1 MLGNMM
7 DSPLLISGL
16 IEHAASSNPNS
27 EIVSRRCES
36 DGESDIH
43 RYTMKDAAK
52 RSKQIANALI
62 ELGAKPSDRIA
73 TLAWNNYRHFELY
86 FGVSGIGSVLHT
98 INPRL
103 FPEQLVYI
111 INHAE
116 DRWIFV
122 DLTFVPLLEA
132 IQDQIS
138 AVEGFIIMADSAN
151 MPKTSLKNV
160 ICYEDLINSA
170 NDQLEWPQ
178 FDENSAA
185 SLCYTSGTTGN
196 PKGVLY
202 SHRSTLLHTMSEVSR
217 EALGITS
224 LSCVLPVVPMFHVN
238 AWGVPYAAAMTG
250 AKLVFPGPGMDG
262 ASLWQLIEAEQPDL
276 LLGVPTVWLM
286 LLNHMA
292 EIGKTLDSVN
302 NVVVGGSAAP
312 LSMIK
317 KFDEVHDA
325 FLIHAWGMTEM
336 SPLGTANVKT
346 AAMKKMPIDERYQLQ
361 QKQGR
366 PVFGV
371 EMKIVDDNGQS
382 QPHDGTT
389 FGRLLV
395 RGPWVI
401 KQYYKT
407 DDMSSFENG
416 WLDTGDVATI
426 DENNY
431 LGIVDRSKDVIK
443 SGGEWISSIDLENAA
458 VGHPDIVEAC
468 VIGVA
473 HEKWDERPLLLAIM
487 KPESTTSGDDIK
499 DFLSDK
505 IAKWWM
511 PDEVIF
517 VDSLPHT
524 ATGKLLKINLRK
536 EYQDHLLPKQPLEI
550 SY

>member
-1 MLGNMM
+1 M
-7 DSPLLISGL
+7 DNPLLISGL
-16 IEHAASSNPNS
+16 IEHAATTNPNS
-27 EIVSRRCES
+27 EIVSRRCEKAS
-36 DGESDIH
+36 DSNSDIH

-62 ELGAKPSDRIA
+62 ELGAKPDDRIA

-116 DRWIFV
+116 DQWIFV
-122 DLTFVPLLEA
+122 DLTFVPLLES

-138 AVEGFIIMADSAN
+138 AVKGFIILADPAN
-151 MPKTSLKNV
+151 MPKTSLNNV
-160 ICYEDLINSA
+160 LCYEDLISSA
-170 NDQLEWPQ
+170 SDQLEWPQ
-178 FDENSAA
+178 FDENTAA

-202 SHRSTLLHTMSEVSR
+202 SHRSTMLHAMSEISR
-217 EALGITS
+217 EALGIS
-224 LSCVLPVVPMFHVN
+224 GLSCVLPVVPMFHVN
-238 AWGVPYAAAMTG
+238 AWGVPYAGAMTG

-286 LLNHMA
+286 LLNHMD
-292 EIGKTLDSVN
+292 EIGKTLDSVK

-317 KFDEVHDA
+317 KFDQVHDA

-336 SPLGTANVKT
+336 SPLGTSNVKT
-346 AAMKKMPIDERYQLQ
+346 AAMDKMPIEDRYQLQ

-371 EMKIVDDNGQS
+371 EMKIVNDNGERQA
-382 QPHDGTT
+382 HDGTT

-395 RGPWVI
+395 RGPWII

-458 VGHPDIVEAC
+458 VGHPDIIEAC

-473 HEKWDERPLLLAIM
+473 HEKWDERPLLLVIR
-487 KPESTTSGDDIK
+487 KPESNLTGDEIK
-499 DFLSDK
+499 HFLEDK

-511 PDEVIF
+511 PDDVIF
-517 VDSLPHT
+517 VESLPHT

-536 EYQDHLLPKQPLEI
+536 EYQDYLLNN
-550 SY
+550 

>member
-1 MLGNMM
+1 MM
-7 DSPLLISGL
+7 DNPLLISGL
-16 IEHAASSNPNS
+16 IEHAISSHPNS
-27 EIVSRRCES
+27 EIVSRRCEH
-36 DGESDIH
+36 DGIGNQIH
-43 RYTMKDAAK
+43 RYAMKDAAK

-62 ELGAKPSDRIA
+62 DMGAKPSDRIA

-122 DLTFVPLLEA
+122 DLSFVPLLEA

-138 AVEGFIIMADSAN
+138 SVEGFIIMADSAN
-151 MPKTSLKNV
+151 MPETSLKNV
-160 ICYEDLINSA
+160 MCYETLISRA
-170 NDQLEWPQ
+170 SDELEWPS
-178 FDENSAA
+178 FDENTAA
-185 SLCYTSGTTGN
+185 CLCYTSGTTGN

-202 SHRSTLLHTMSEVSR
+202 SHRSTVIHAMSETSS
-217 EALGITS
+217 EAVGMS
-224 LSCVLPVVPMFHVN
+224 SSSCVLPVVPMFHVN
-238 AWGVPYAAAMTG
+238 AWGIPYAGAMTG

-262 ASLWQLIEAEQPDL
+262 ASLWELIETEEPDL

-286 LLNHMA
+286 LLNHMD
-292 EIGKTLDSVN
+292 EIGKTLSSVK
-302 NVVVGGSAAP
+302 NVIVGGSAAP

-317 KFDEVHDA
+317 KFDQVHDA
-325 FLIHAWGMTEM
+325 FLVHAWGMTEM
-336 SPLGTANVKT
+336 SPLGTSNVENSL
-346 AAMKKMPIDERYQLQ
+346 MKNMPIEERYRLQ

-371 EMKIVDDNGQS
+371 EMKIVDDNGQVL
-382 QPHDGTT
+382 PHDGIA

-401 KQYYKT
+401 NRYYKS

-416 WLDTGDVATI
+416 WLDTGDVANI
-426 DENNY
+426 DANNY

-458 VGHPDIVEAC
+458 VDHPDIIEAC
-468 VIGVA
+468 VIAAA
-473 HEKWDERPLLLAIM
+473 HEKWDERPLLLAIL
-487 KPESTTSGDDIK
+487 KPGSTTSGDDIK
-499 DFLSDK
+499 AFLEDK
-505 IAKWWM
+505 IAKFWM

-524 ATGKLLKINLRK
+524 ATGKLLKIHLRK
-536 EYQDHLLPKQPLEI
+536 EYHDYLLNR
-550 SY
+550 

>member
-1 MLGNMM
+1 
-7 DSPLLISGL
+7 
-16 IEHAASSNPNS
+16 
-27 EIVSRRCES
+27 
-36 DGESDIH
+36 
-43 RYTMKDAAK
+43 
-52 RSKQIANALI
+52 
-62 ELGAKPSDRIA
+62 
-73 TLAWNNYRHFELY
+73 
-86 FGVSGIGSVLHT
+86 LHT

-116 DRWIFV
+116 DRWVFV
-122 DLTFVPLLEA
+122 DLTFVPLLES
-132 IQDQIS
+132 IQDLIPH
-138 AVEGFIIMADSAN
+138 VEGFVIMTDEAT
-151 MPKTSLKNV
+151 MPATSLNNV
-160 ICYEDLINSA
+160 TCYENLISDA
-170 NDQLEWPQ
+170 SDQIEWPV
-178 FDENSAA
+178 FDENTAA

-202 SHRSTLLHTMSEVSR
+202 SHRSTLLHALSEISR
-217 EALGITS
+217 EALGISS

-250 AKLVFPGPGMDG
+250 AKLVFPGQGMDG
-262 ASLWQLIEAEQPDL
+262 ASLWELIEAEKPDL

-286 LLNHMA
+286 LLNHMD
-292 EIGKTLDSVN
+292 EIGKTLDSVK

-317 KFDEVHDA
+317 KFDQVHDA

-336 SPLGTANVKT
+336 SPLGTSNVQT
-346 AAMKKMPIDERYQLQ
+346 IAMDSMPIEERYKLQ

-371 EMKIVDDNGQS
+371 EMKIVDDEGEA
-382 QPHDGTT
+382 QPHDGVSY
-389 FGRLLV
+389 GRLLV
-395 RGPWVI
+395 RGPWII

-426 DENNY
+426 DKQDY
-431 LGIVDRSKDVIK
+431 LAIVDRSKDVIK

-468 VIGVA
+468 VIGAA

-487 KPESTTSGDDIK
+487 KPGSTTSGDDIK
-499 DFLSDK
+499 KFLSDK
-505 IAKWWM
+505 IAKFWM

-517 VDSLPHT
+517 VESLPHT

-536 EYQDHLLPKQPLEI
+536 EYHDYLLK
-550 SY
+550 S

>member
-7 DSPLLISGL
+7 AKPLLISDL
-16 IEHAASSNPNS
+16 IEHAERSNPKS
-27 EIVSRRCES
+27 EIVSRRCE
-36 DGESDIH
+36 GDIH
-43 RYTMKDAAK
+43 RYTMHDAAN
-52 RSKQIANALI
+52 RSRKLANALTK
-62 ELGAKPSDRIA
+62 LGAKPSDRIA

-122 DLTFVPLLEA
+122 DLTFVPLLES
-132 IQDQIS
+132 IKDQIPN
-138 AVEGFIIMADSAN
+138 VEGFVIMTDEAT
-151 MPKTSLKNV
+151 MPTTSLDNV
-160 ICYEDLINSA
+160 ICYETLIQDESN
-170 NDQLEWPQ
+170 QFEWPE
-178 FDENSAA
+178 FDENTAA

-202 SHRSTLLHTMSEVSR
+202 SHRSTLIHAMSEVSR
-217 EALGITS
+217 EALGISSVT
-224 LSCVLPVVPMFHVN
+224 CMLPVVPMFHVN

-262 ASLWQLIEAEQPDL
+262 ASLWELIDSEQPDL

-286 LLNHMA
+286 LLNHMDD
-292 EIGKTLDSVN
+292 ISKTLDSVES
-302 NVVVGGSAAP
+302 VVVGGSAAP
-312 LSMIK
+312 LSMIR
-317 KFDEVHDA
+317 KFDQVHNA

-336 SPLGTANVKT
+336 SPIGTSNSKT
-346 AAMKKMPIDERYQLQ
+346 AAMANMPLEDRYKLQ
-361 QKQGR
+361 QKQGK

-371 EMKIVDDNGQS
+371 EMKIVDDNGQP
-382 QPHDGTT
+382 QPHDGIA

-395 RGPWVI
+395 RGPWII
-401 KQYYKT
+401 KQYYKS
-407 DDMSSFENG
+407 DDMSNFEDG

-458 VGHPDIVEAC
+458 VGHDDIVEAC

-473 HEKWDERPLLLAIM
+473 HEKWDERPILLAIR
-487 KPESTTSGDDIK
+487 KPGSMVSGK
-499 DFLSDK
+499 DVQNFLADK
-505 IAKWWM
+505 IAKFWM
-511 PDEVIF
+511 PDEVLF
-517 VDSLPHT
+517 VENLPHT
-524 ATGKLLKINLRK
+524 ATGKLLKIDLRK
-536 EYQDHLLPKQPLEI
+536 EYHDYLLNK
-550 SY
+550 

>member
-1 MLGNMM
+1 M

-62 ELGAKPSDRIA
+62 DLGAKPADRIA

-132 IQDQIS
+132 IQDKIP
-138 AVEGFIIMADSAN
+138 AVEGFIIMADTAN
-151 MPKTSLKNV
+151 MPATSLKNV
-160 ICYEDLINSA
+160 ICYEDLISNAS
-170 NDQLEWPQ
+170 DQLEWPQ

-202 SHRSTLLHTMSEVSR
+202 SHRSTLLHAMSEVSR
-217 EALGITS
+217 EALGITN

-286 LLNHMA
+286 LLNHMD

-317 KFDEVHDA
+317 KFDQVHDA

-336 SPLGTANVKT
+336 SPLGTSNVKT
-346 AAMKKMPIDERYQLQ
+346 AAMGNMPIEERYQLQ

-371 EMKIVDDNGQS
+371 EMKIVDDNGDR

-458 VGHPDIVEAC
+458 VGHSDIVEAC

-473 HEKWDERPLLLAIM
+473 HEKWDERPLLLVIC
-487 KPESTTSGDDIK
+487 KPESTLSGDDIK
-499 DFLSDK
+499 QFLEDK

-511 PDEVIF
+511 PDDVIF
-517 VDSLPHT
+517 VESLPHT

-536 EYQDHLLPKQPLEI
+536 EYHDYLMKG
-550 SY
+550 

>member
-7 DSPLLISGL
+7 AKPLLISDL
-16 IEHAASSNPNS
+16 IEHAERSNPKS
-27 EIVSRRCES
+27 EIVSRRCE
-36 DGESDIH
+36 GDIH
-43 RYTMKDAAK
+43 RYTMHDAAN
-52 RSKQIANALI
+52 RSRKLANALTK
-62 ELGAKPSDRIA
+62 LGAKSSDRIA

-122 DLTFVPLLEA
+122 DLTFVPLLES
-132 IQDQIS
+132 IKDQIPN
-138 AVEGFIIMADSAN
+138 VEGFVIMTDEAT
-151 MPKTSLKNV
+151 MPTTSLDNV
-160 ICYEDLINSA
+160 ICYETLIQDESN
-170 NDQLEWPQ
+170 QFEWPE
-178 FDENSAA
+178 FDENTAA

-202 SHRSTLLHTMSEVSR
+202 SHRSTLIHAMSEVSR
-217 EALGITS
+217 EALGISSVT
-224 LSCVLPVVPMFHVN
+224 CMLPVVPMFHVN

-262 ASLWQLIEAEQPDL
+262 ASLWELIDSEQPDL

-286 LLNHMA
+286 LLNHMDD
-292 EIGKTLDSVN
+292 IGKTLDSVES
-302 NVVVGGSAAP
+302 VVVGGSAAP

-317 KFDEVHDA
+317 KFDQVHNA

-336 SPLGTANVKT
+336 SPIGTSNAKT
-346 AAMKKMPIDERYQLQ
+346 AAMENMPLEERYKLQ
-361 QKQGR
+361 QKQGK

-371 EMKIVDDNGQS
+371 EMKIVDDNGQP
-382 QPHDGTT
+382 QPHDGIA

-395 RGPWVI
+395 RGPWII
-401 KQYYKT
+401 KQYYKS
-407 DDMSSFENG
+407 DDMSNFEDG

-458 VGHPDIVEAC
+458 VGHDDIVEAC

-473 HEKWDERPLLLAIM
+473 HEKWDERPILLAIR
-487 KPESTTSGDDIK
+487 KPGSAVSGK
-499 DFLSDK
+499 DVQNFLADK
-505 IAKWWM
+505 IAKFWM
-511 PDEVIF
+511 PDEVLF
-517 VDSLPHT
+517 VENLPHT
-524 ATGKLLKINLRK
+524 ATGKLLKIDLRK
-536 EYQDHLLPKQPLEI
+536 EYHDYLMNK
-550 SY
+550 

>member
-16 IEHAASSNPNS
+16 IEHAASSNPTS
-27 EIVSRRCES
+27 EIVSRRCE
-36 DGESDIH
+36 GDIH
-43 RYTMKDAAK
+43 RYTMKDASR

-62 ELGAKPSDRIA
+62 ELGAKPADRIA

-132 IQDQIS
+132 VQDQIPH
-138 AVEGFIIMADSAN
+138 VEGFIIMADSDN
-151 MPKTSLKNV
+151 MPETSLNNV
-160 ICYEDLINSA
+160 VCYEDLISTA
-170 NDQLEWPQ
+170 SDQLEWPQ
-178 FDENSAA
+178 FDEHSAA

-202 SHRSTLLHTMSEVSR
+202 SHRSTLLHSMSEVSR

-262 ASLWQLIEAEQPDL
+262 ASLWELIDAEQPDL

-286 LLNHMA
+286 LLNHMD
-292 EIGKTLDSVN
+292 EIGKTLDSVD

-317 KFDEVHDA
+317 KFDEIHDA

-336 SPLGTANVKT
+336 SPLGTSNVKT
-346 AAMKKMPIDERYQLQ
+346 AAMKNMPLEARYQLQ

-371 EMKIVDDNGQS
+371 QMKIVDDSGIS

-407 DDMSSFENG
+407 DDMSSFEDG

-443 SGGEWISSIDLENAA
+443 SGGEWISSIDLENSA
-458 VGHPDIVEAC
+458 VGHPDIIEAC

-473 HEKWDERPLLLAIM
+473 HEKWDERPLLLVIR
-487 KPESTTSGDDIK
+487 KEGSTLTGDEIK
-499 DFLSDK
+499 QFLDDK

-511 PDEVIF
+511 PDDVIF
-517 VDSLPHT
+517 VESLPHT

-536 EYQDHLLPKQPLEI
+536 EYQDYLLNK
-550 SY
+550 

>member
-7 DSPLLISGL
+7 DQPLLISSL
-16 IEHAASSNPNS
+16 IEHAERANPNS
-27 EIVSRRCES
+27 EIVSRRCE
-36 DGESDIH
+36 GDIH
-43 RYTMKDAAK
+43 RYTMKEAAK
-52 RSKQIANALI
+52 RSKKAANALLK
-62 ELGAKPSDRIA
+62 LGAQPSDRIA

-111 INHAE
+111 INHAR
-116 DRWIFV
+116 DRWVFV
-122 DLTFVPLLEA
+122 DLTFVPLLES
-132 IQDQIS
+132 IQDQIPH
-138 AVEGFIIMADSAN
+138 VEGFVIMTDEAT
-151 MPKTSLKNV
+151 MPATSLKNV
-160 ICYEDLINSA
+160 TCYESLINDA
-170 NDQLEWPQ
+170 HDQIEWPV
-178 FDENSAA
+178 FDENTAA
-185 SLCYTSGTTGN
+185 ALCYTSGTTGN

-202 SHRSTLLHTMSEVSR
+202 SHRSTLLHALSEISR
-217 EALGITS
+217 EALGISS

-250 AKLVFPGPGMDG
+250 AKLVFPGQGMDG
-262 ASLWQLIEAEQPDL
+262 ASLWELIEAEKPDL

-286 LLNHMA
+286 LLNHMD
-292 EIGKTLDSVN
+292 EIGKTLDSVK

-317 KFDEVHDA
+317 KFDQVHNA

-336 SPLGTANVKT
+336 SPLGTSNVRT
-346 AAMKKMPIDERYQLQ
+346 IAMDSMPIEERYKLQ

-371 EMKIVDDNGQS
+371 EMKIVNDEGEV
-382 QPHDGTT
+382 QPHDGVSY
-389 FGRLLV
+389 GRLLV
-395 RGPWVI
+395 RGPWII

-426 DENNY
+426 DKQDY
-431 LGIVDRSKDVIK
+431 LAIVDRSKDIIK

-487 KPESTTSGDDIK
+487 KPESSTSGDDIK
-499 DFLSDK
+499 EFLSDK
-505 IAKWWM
+505 IAKFWM

-517 VDSLPHT
+517 VENLPHT

-536 EYQDHLLPKQPLEI
+536 EYHDYLLK
-550 SY
+550 S

>member
-7 DSPLLISGL
+7 AKPLLISDL
-16 IEHAASSNPNS
+16 IEHAQHSSPKS
-27 EIVSRRCES
+27 EIVSRRCE
-36 DGESDIH
+36 DDIH

-52 RSKQIANALI
+52 RSKKVANALI
-62 ELGAKPSDRIA
+62 KLGAQPSDRIA

-103 FPEQLVYI
+103 FPEQLIYI

-122 DLTFVPLLEA
+122 DLTFVPLLES
-132 IQDQIS
+132 IQDQIPD
-138 AVEGFIIMADSAN
+138 VEGFVIMTDQAN
-151 MPKTSLKNV
+151 MPETRLSNV
-160 ICYEDLINSA
+160 ICYENLISDA
-170 NDQLEWPQ
+170 SDRIEWPQ
-178 FDENSAA
+178 FDENIAA

-202 SHRSTLLHTMSEVSR
+202 SHRSTMIHALSEISR
-217 EALGITS
+217 EALSIS
-224 LSCVLPVVPMFHVN
+224 SQSCVLPVVPMFHVN

-250 AKLVFPGPGMDG
+250 AKLVFPGQGMDG
-262 ASLWQLIEAEQPDL
+262 ASLWELIEAEKPDL

-286 LLNHMA
+286 LLNHMD
-292 EIGKTLDSVN
+292 EIGKKLDSVE

-317 KFDEVHDA
+317 KFEEVHSA

-346 AAMKKMPIDERYQLQ
+346 LAMANMPLDERYKIQL
-361 QKQGR
+361 KQGK

-371 EMKIVDDNGQS
+371 EMKIVDDEGNP
-382 QPHDGTT
+382 QPHDGISY
-389 FGRLLV
+389 GRLLV
-395 RGPWVI
+395 RGPWI
-401 KQYYKT
+401 INKYYNNE
-407 DDMSSFENG
+407 DMSSFENG

-426 DENNY
+426 DPDHY

-443 SGGEWISSIDLENAA
+443 SGGEWISSIDLENEA
-458 VGHPDIVEAC
+458 VGHPDIIEAC

-473 HEKWDERPLLLAIM
+473 HEKWDERPLLLVIR
-487 KPESTTSGDDIK
+487 KPQSSLTSDDIK
-499 DFLSDK
+499 AFLADK

-511 PDEVIF
+511 PDDVIF

-536 EYQDHLLPKQPLEI
+536 EYQNYLLNC
-550 SY
+550 

>member
-1 MLGNMM
+1 M

-62 ELGAKPSDRIA
+62 DLGAKPADRIA

-132 IQDQIS
+132 IQDKIP
-138 AVEGFIIMADSAN
+138 AVEGFIIMADTAN
-151 MPKTSLKNV
+151 MPATSLKNV
-160 ICYEDLINSA
+160 ICYEDLISNAS
-170 NDQLEWPQ
+170 DQLEWPQ

-202 SHRSTLLHTMSEVSR
+202 SHRSTLLHAMSEVSR
-217 EALGITS
+217 EALGITN

-286 LLNHMA
+286 LLNHMD

-317 KFDEVHDA
+317 KFDQVHDA

-336 SPLGTANVKT
+336 SPLGTSNVKT
-346 AAMKKMPIDERYQLQ
+346 AAMGNMPIEERYQLQ

-371 EMKIVDDNGQS
+371 EMKIVDDNGDR

-407 DDMSSFENG
+407 DDVSSFENG

-458 VGHPDIVEAC
+458 VGHSDIVEAC

-473 HEKWDERPLLLAIM
+473 HEKWDERPLLLVIR
-487 KPESTTSGDDIK
+487 KPESTLSGDDIK
-499 DFLSDK
+499 QFLEDK

-511 PDEVIF
+511 PDDVIF
-517 VDSLPHT
+517 VESLPHT

-536 EYQDHLLPKQPLEI
+536 EYHDYLMKG
-550 SY
+550 

>member
-7 DSPLLISGL
+7 DQPLLISSL
-16 IEHAASSNPNS
+16 IEHAERANPNS
-27 EIVSRRCES
+27 EIVSRRCE
-36 DGESDIH
+36 GDIH

-52 RSKQIANALI
+52 RSKKAANALLK
-62 ELGAKPSDRIA
+62 LGAQPSDRIA

-111 INHAE
+111 INHAR
-116 DRWIFV
+116 DRWVFV
-122 DLTFVPLLEA
+122 DLTFVPLLES
-132 IQDQIS
+132 IQDQIPH
-138 AVEGFIIMADSAN
+138 VEGFVIMTDEAT
-151 MPKTSLKNV
+151 MPATSLKNV
-160 ICYEDLINSA
+160 TCYESLINDA
-170 NDQLEWPQ
+170 HDQIEWPV
-178 FDENSAA
+178 FDENTAA
-185 SLCYTSGTTGN
+185 ALCYTSGTTGN

-202 SHRSTLLHTMSEVSR
+202 SHRSTLLHALSEISR
-217 EALGITS
+217 EALGISS

-250 AKLVFPGPGMDG
+250 AKLVFPGQGMDG
-262 ASLWQLIEAEQPDL
+262 ASLWELIEAEKPDL

-286 LLNHMA
+286 LLNHMD
-292 EIGKTLDSVN
+292 EIGKTLDSVK

-317 KFDEVHDA
+317 KFDQVHNA

-336 SPLGTANVKT
+336 SPLGTSNVQT
-346 AAMKKMPIDERYQLQ
+346 IAMDSMPIEERYKLQ

-371 EMKIVDDNGQS
+371 EMKIVDDEGEA
-382 QPHDGTT
+382 QPHDGVSY
-389 FGRLLV
+389 GRLLV
-395 RGPWVI
+395 RGPWII

-426 DENNY
+426 DKQDY
-431 LGIVDRSKDVIK
+431 LAIVDRSKDIIK

-487 KPESTTSGDDIK
+487 KPESSTSGDDIK
-499 DFLSDK
+499 EFLSDK
-505 IAKWWM
+505 IAKFWM

-517 VDSLPHT
+517 VENLPHT

-536 EYQDHLLPKQPLEI
+536 EYHDYLLK
-550 SY
+550 S

>member
-7 DSPLLISGL
+7 AKPLLISDL
-16 IEHAASSNPNS
+16 IEHAERSNPKS
-27 EIVSRRCES
+27 EIVSRRCE
-36 DGESDIH
+36 GDIH
-43 RYTMKDAAK
+43 RYTMHDAAN
-52 RSKQIANALI
+52 RSRKLANALTK
-62 ELGAKPSDRIA
+62 LGAKPSDRIA

-122 DLTFVPLLEA
+122 DLTFVPLLES
-132 IQDQIS
+132 IKDQIPN
-138 AVEGFIIMADSAN
+138 VEGFVIMTDEAT
-151 MPKTSLKNV
+151 MPTTSLDNV
-160 ICYEDLINSA
+160 ICYETLIQDESN
-170 NDQLEWPQ
+170 QFEWPE
-178 FDENSAA
+178 FDENTAA

-202 SHRSTLLHTMSEVSR
+202 SHRSTLIHAMSEVSR
-217 EALGITS
+217 EALGISSVT
-224 LSCVLPVVPMFHVN
+224 CMLPVVPMFHVN

-262 ASLWQLIEAEQPDL
+262 ASLWELIDSEQPDL

-286 LLNHMA
+286 LLNHMDD
-292 EIGKTLDSVN
+292 ISKTLDSVES
-302 NVVVGGSAAP
+302 VVVGGSAAP

-317 KFDEVHDA
+317 KFDQVHNA

-336 SPLGTANVKT
+336 SPIGTSNSKT
-346 AAMKKMPIDERYQLQ
+346 AAMANMPLEDRYKLQ
-361 QKQGR
+361 QKQGK

-371 EMKIVDDNGQS
+371 EMKIVDDNGQP
-382 QPHDGTT
+382 QPHDGIA

-395 RGPWVI
+395 RGPWII
-401 KQYYKT
+401 KQYYKS
-407 DDMSSFENG
+407 DDMSNFEDG

-458 VGHPDIVEAC
+458 VGHDDIVEAC

-473 HEKWDERPLLLAIM
+473 HEKWDERPILLAIR
-487 KPESTTSGDDIK
+487 KPGSAVSGK
-499 DFLSDK
+499 DVQNFLADK
-505 IAKWWM
+505 IAKFWM
-511 PDEVIF
+511 PDEVLF
-517 VDSLPHT
+517 VENLPHT
-524 ATGKLLKINLRK
+524 ATGKLLKIDLRK
-536 EYQDHLLPKQPLEI
+536 EYHDYLMNK
-550 SY
+550 

>member
-16 IEHAASSNPNS
+16 IEHAAFSNPTS
-27 EIVSRRCES
+27 EIVSRRCETAS
-36 DGESDIH
+36 EGSSESDIH

-52 RSKQIANALI
+52 RSKQIANAII

-122 DLTFVPLLEA
+122 DLTFVPLLES

-138 AVEGFIIMADSAN
+138 SVEGFIIMADSAN
-151 MPKTSLKNV
+151 MPETSLKNA
-160 ICYEDLINSA
+160 ICYEDLISNAS
-170 NDQLEWPQ
+170 DQLEWPQ

-202 SHRSTLLHTMSEVSR
+202 SHRSTLLHAMSEVSR

-238 AWGVPYAAAMTG
+238 AWGVPYAGAMTG

-286 LLNHMA
+286 LLNHMD

-317 KFDEVHDA
+317 KFDQVHDA

-336 SPLGTANVKT
+336 SPLGTSNVKT
-346 AAMKKMPIDERYQLQ
+346 AAMKSMPIEERYQLQ

-371 EMKIVDDNGQS
+371 EMKIVDDNGES
-382 QPHDGTT
+382 QAHDGTT

-395 RGPWVI
+395 RGLWVI

-407 DDMSSFENG
+407 NDMSSFENG

-426 DENNY
+426 DGNNY

-443 SGGEWISSIDLENAA
+443 SGGEWISSIDLENSAI
-458 VGHPDIVEAC
+458 GHPDIIEAC

-487 KPESTTSGDDIK
+487 KPESTATADDIK
-499 DFLSDK
+499 EFLSDK

-511 PDEVIF
+511 PDDVIF
-517 VDSLPHT
+517 VESLPHT

-536 EYQDHLLPKQPLEI
+536 EYQDYLMKG
-550 SY
+550 